1 MTAQVQGDDAF
12 QQLVEAHQ
20 HAVRVHCYRLLG
32 SLQDAEDLTQ
42 ETLLRAW
49 RSLDRFEGRA
59 SLRAWLYRIATNA
72 CFDEIDRRARRALP
86 DMSGTPHSSFTP
98 GPPVP
103 AETPWL
109 DPMPDAWL
117 ELADESPGPEARYEA
132 KESIELAFVAALQQL
147 PGRQRAALLLRDVL
161 GWSTDEVA
169 EILDLST
176 AATHSVLQR
185 ARANVGRPVTPTSPR
200 LTQEAE
206 RNLVDRYMGAWERGD
221 VQELLALLKADARL
235 SMPPLPEWYI
245 GREAIAEFFQWV
257 TGPGGGGPYRSE
269 PTHANGAPA
278 FRIYA
283 GDEPSVL
290 QVVEADAEG
299 IVSIT
304 SFMNPSLFRYFQER
318 GRKPTE

>member
-1 MTAQVQGDDAF
+1 
-12 QQLVEAHQ
+12 
-20 HAVRVHCYRLLG
+20 
-32 SLQDAEDLTQ
+32 
-42 ETLLRAW
+42 
-49 RSLDRFEGRA
+49 
-59 SLRAWLYRIATNA
+59 
-72 CFDEIDRRARRALP
+72 
-86 DMSGTPHSSFTP
+86 
-98 GPPVP
+98 
-103 AETPWL
+103 
-109 DPMPDAWL
+109 
-117 ELADESPGPEARYEA
+117 
-132 KESIELAFVAALQQL
+132 
-147 PGRQRAALLLRDVL
+147 
-161 GWSTDEVA
+161 
-169 EILDLST
+169 
-176 AATHSVLQR
+176 
-185 ARANVGRPVTPTSPR
+185 
-200 LTQEAE
+200 
-206 RNLVDRYMGAWERGD
+206 MGAWERAD

-304 SFMNPSLFRYFQER
+304 SFMNPSLFRFFQER

>member
-1 MTAQVQGDDAF
+1 MTAQTRDDEAF
-12 QQLVEAHQ
+12 QKLVEAHQ

-72 CFDEIDRRARRALP
+72 CLDEIDRRGRRSLP
-86 DMSGTPHSSFTP
+86 VMSGTPRSSFTP
-98 GPPVP
+98 GPAVP
-103 AETPWL
+103 AETLWL
-109 DPMPDAWL
+109 DPMPDTWL

-161 GWSTDEVA
+161 GWSTEEVA
-169 EILDLST
+169 DILELST
-176 AATHSVLQR
+176 SATHSVLQR
-185 ARANVGRPVTPTSPR
+185 ARANVGRPATAAQAR
-200 LTQEAE
+200 LTPDAE
-206 RNLVDRYMGAWERGD
+206 RMLVSRYMGAWERGD
-221 VQELLALLKADARL
+221 VPELLALLKADARL
-235 SMPPLPEWYI
+235 SMPPVPEWYI
-245 GREAIAEFFQWV
+245 GAQAIAEFFRWV
-257 TGPGGGGPYRSE
+257 TGAAGGGPYRSE

-283 GDEPSVL
+283 GDEPFVL
-290 QVVEADAEG
+290 QVLEADAEG
-299 IVSIT
+299 IASIT
-304 SFMNPSLFRYFQER
+304 SFMNPSLFRFF
-318 GRKPTE
+318 